1 MRYATK
7 DQFLW
12 VHGYCTWCWNEVEPP
27 KQNWCGREC
36 VDEYLVR
43 RSAGDARRAVLKRDK
58 GKCAACSL
66 DTMGAAGR
74 LWELFHLGRWAF
86 DAVVSGYAG
95 HPSPDAILGRLARG
109 SVESALWDMDHVL
122 PVKDGGGGCGLD
134 NLQTLCIWCHDDKTH
149 RREATGS
156 QVEMSL

>member
-36 VDEYLVR
+36 VDEYLIR
-43 RSAGDARRAVLKRDK
+43 RSSTDARRITFARDQ
-58 GKCAACSL
+58 GVCSECDL
-66 DTMGAAGR
+66 DTV
-74 LWELFHLGRWAF
+74 ELHQHFVRYVGKMRMQAIRMECVRRGPHPTPEA
-86 DAVVSGYAG
+86 VSGRVSG
-95 HPSPDAILGRLARG
+95 G
-109 SVESALWDMDHVL
+109 SLWDMDHVL

-134 NLQTLCIWCHDDKTH
+134 NLQTLCVWCHDDKTH